1 MTVCSYEDM
10 DLMTDFELHRFVLP
24 YKHLQKYS
32 LKKNEWM
39 EAGKVQKLASM
50 LPEMKAR
57 GDRVLIFSQFVQV
70 LDILAYVLKTMD
82 MKYLTLTGQTNVNDR
97 QGLVDEFTNDDSIT
111 CFLLST
117 RAGGL
122 GLNLMAANVV
132 IIMDMDFNPHND
144 KQAQDRAYRLGQ
156 KRPVT
161 IYKFVT
167 KGTIEEDM
175 LALADTKL
183 ALDQQV
189 SAESAVSG
197 DLAASIELAEEEG
210 IVEKKVKA
218 SLMTTLQTRFEKDA
232 GEQEYQAT
240 QAAGAGVGAGSAE
253 AAAVDAGNGQAE
265 EAKDSPAPVTP
276 AVDII
281 PARKRAAMAGKAR
294 RMPKVEQNVE
304 TPAADGAEAGEA
316 ATKPEGEGEGEDEE
330 GGEEEGDDN
339 DDALSSVASSG
350 GSEFQDEGE

>member
-1 MTVCSYEDM
+1 
-10 DLMTDFELHRFVLP
+10 MTDFELHRFVLP
-24 YKHLQKYS
+24 YKHLQKHA
-32 LKKNEWM
+32 LKKDEWM

-57 GDRVLIFSQFVQV
+57 GDRILIFSQFVQV

-197 DLAASIELAEEEG
+197 DMAASIELAEEEG

-218 SLMTTLQTRFEKDA
+218 SLMTTLQTRFEADA

-240 QAAGAGVGAGSAE
+240 QAAGVQETEGAE
-253 AAAVDAGNGQAE
+253 ALPKAEDGAASATT
-265 EAKDSPAPVTP
+265 DSPAVSKPV
-276 AVDII
+276 ADII

-294 RMPKVEQNVE
+294 RQPKIE
-304 TPAADGAEAGEA
+304 TEASEAPAAPPA
-316 ATKPEGEGEGEDEE
+316 AAEGEEAVEGQPNQVNDGEGGDGDGEE
-330 GGEEEGDDN
+330 EEEGDDH

-350 GSEFQDEGE
+350 GSEFQDDGE